1 MKICFFIFFVLIIP
15 PLSAQV
21 GINTQNAYTNTRLHI
36 DAKGNTSGTTNA
48 SDDVVI
54 DASGNIGIGT
64 LVPQAKVDIVKDGT
78 IQLMRIV
85 DGKQAAN
92 KVLVSDNSGNA
103 SWVNMPSTMGVTY
116 NLTNLKATYTSST
129 FTLVR
134 AVPISSPGFYQVV
147 IRWWGKSAGV
157 NANKSTAAMFALTTS
172 ANANNNWT
180 VDQANQKDIYE
191 KYIYMDAALETFCFA
206 LPLSAKITTEAYLK
220 IYIKVSVG
228 GSWLIGDNPDPSNSN
243 WQPSIVVYRI

>member
-1 MKICFFIFFVLIIP
+1 MRICVLTFFILVIQSLP
-15 PLSAQV
+15 AQV
-21 GINTQNAYTNTRLHI
+21 GINIQNPYTNTILHI
-36 DAKGNTSGTTNA
+36 DAKGNTSGTTNS

-64 LVPQAKVDIVKDGT
+64 LLPKAKVDIVKDGT
-78 IQLMRIV
+78 MSLMRIE

-116 NLTNLKATYTSST
+116 NLTNLKATYGSAY
-129 FTLVR
+129 TLVR
-134 AVPISSPGFYQVV
+134 AIPVSSPGFYQVV
-147 IRWWGKSAGV
+147 IRWWGKSSAV
-157 NANKSTAAMFALTTS
+157 NANKSTAAMFALSTS
-172 ANANNNWT
+172 ANATNNWT
-180 VDQANQKDIYE
+180 ADQTNQKDVYE

-220 IYIKVSVG
+220 IYIRVSVG
-228 GSWLIGDNPDPSNSN
+228 GSWLVGDNPDPSNSN